1 MSQELISHKG
11 YITEIEQD
19 LIRISIIAESA
30 CSGCH
35 AKGFCSVADTQ
46 EKIIETPNPK
56 TNIYKIGDQ
65 VEVTLKKSHGLK
77 AVFYGYFLPFILV
90 IISLLIIYK
99 ITKNQAVAG
108 LISLTILIPYYIILY
123 FLRKKMKSSFLFA
136 IKH

>member
-1 MSQELISHKG
+1 MTKETKDG
-11 YITEIEQD
+11 YIIDFISGQEVKATPEEIE
-19 LIRISIIAESA
+19 A
-30 CSGCH
+30 
-35 AKGFCSVADTQ
+35 V
-46 EKIIETPNPK
+46 
-56 TNIYKIGDQ
+56 Q
-65 VEVTLKKSHGLK
+65 VFARQLVED
-77 AVFYGYFLPFILV
+77 YGYFLPFILV